1 LRPVLVSALF
11 ILLPACGFHLRQ
23 PPTLPEAMK
32 ITYVQAPNPGSELVR
47 SLKRSI
53 AAGAEH
59 LTNDPSAATATLR
72 ILRDRPSNRL
82 LSVNEQGRPQEYQL
96 VYAVTFLLQAD
107 GKQLLAPQTLSLTR
121 SYRYNERDVLGSR
134 QESQLLL
141 RAMQQDMAQLI
152 LRRLEAAGRH
162 SAG

>member
-1 LRPVLVSALF
+1 
-11 ILLPACGFHLRQ
+11 
-23 PPTLPEAMK
+23 
-32 ITYVQAPNPGSELVR
+32 
-47 SLKRSI
+47 
-53 AAGAEH
+53 
-59 LTNDPSAATATLR
+59 
-72 ILRDRPSNRL
+72 

-96 VYAVTFLLQAD
+96 VYAVTFSLQAD

-152 LRRLEAAGRH
+152 LRRLEAIGRH